1 MKFRPRAKA
10 NFVACFM
17 QGASKSWSVLER
29 AFRAYQL
36 EHFQWI
42 RKEEVHEKGNSSF
55 PFSSRTVEIY
65 RSAADAENRP
75 TTRITVVFHRKVVV
89 ERMVT
94 RRDDTTRGSLS
105 LTSDMV
111 IP

>member
-1 MKFRPRAKA
+1 MRDKT
-10 NFVACFM
+10 
-17 QGASKSWSVLER
+17 
-29 AFRAYQL
+29 FRAYQL

-42 RKEEVHEKGNSSF
+42 RKEEVREKGNSSF